1 MTEKSY
7 HGDGVIVG
15 QPFPDVLQFGSEKKI
30 EGLGGA
36 LINGRFLDIKAQVV
50 AQGHLKSELLADNHE
65 SRRVVIHKLEF
76 GLPFL

>member
-1 MTEKSY
+1 MPEVSGLMTEKSY
-7 HGDGVIVG
+7 TAMALSSGT
-15 QPFPDVLQFGSEKKI
+15 FSRMSFSLEREKI

-65 SRRVVIHKLEF
+65 SRRS
-76 GLPFL
+76 